1 MSSAVAEANSL
12 EQEAE
17 RIVREV
23 GIPPCPG
30 ILTSVVREMRR
41 DEPGMRKLSEL
52 LGSDVALSA
61 TMLKTVN
68 SPFYGLST
76 KAGTVQQALSI
87 LGLRAGVN
95 LVTGLL
101 LRQAFPVISSALMED
116 FWERSMRLAA
126 ASAAL
131 APRLKCCNRDQAHT
145 FALFRDCGLAV
156 MIRKFPMY
164 EDIVDYSAADPGQPI
179 TEVEGIRYDV
189 NHASVGCALARSW
202 FLPETT
208 GLAILHHHDLAQV
221 SSGRIA
227 LPLESTRLVALGL
240 LAEQLCTLR
249 ANRPPCPDWPMGE
262 ELVFDAF
269 GLDETDVAALAVE
282 LEGELG

>member
-30 ILTSVVREMRR
+30 ILTAVVREMRR
-41 DEPGMRKLSEL
+41 DEPDMRKLSEL

-61 TMLKTVN
+61 TLLKTVN

-101 LRQAFPVISSALMED
+101 LRQAFPVTSSALMED

-189 NHASVGCALARSW
+189 NHARVGYTLARSW
-202 FLPETT
+202 FLPETI
-208 GLAILHHHDLAQV
+208 GRAILHHHDLAQV
-221 SSGRIA
+221 SSGKIA
-227 LPLESTRLVALGL
+227 LPLESARLVALGL
-240 LAEQLCTLR
+240 LAEHLCTLR
-249 ANRPPCPDWPMGE
+249 AIRPPCPDWPMGE

-282 LEGELG
+282 LEGDLG

>member
-1 MSSAVAEANSL
+1 MTSAVAETNTL
-12 EQEAE
+12 ELEAE
-17 RIVREV
+17 RVVREV

-41 DEPGMRKLSEL
+41 DEPDLRKLSDL

-68 SPFYGLST
+68 SPFYGLAT

-101 LRQAFPVISSALMED
+101 LRQAFPVTSSALMED
-116 FWERSMRLAA
+116 FWERSMDLAA
-126 ASAAL
+126 AAAAL

-156 MIRKFPMY
+156 MIRKFPMCQ
-164 EDIVDYSAADPGQPI
+164 DIVDGAAADPGQPI
-179 TEVEGIRYDV
+179 TEVENIRYDV
-189 NHASVGCALARSW
+189 NHARVGYALARSW
-202 FLPETT
+202 FLPETI
-208 GLAILHHHDLAQV
+208 GRAILHHHDLAQI
-221 SSGRIA
+221 SSGTIA
-227 LPLESTRLVALGL
+227 LPLESARLVALGL
-240 LAEQLCTLR
+240 LAEQLCAIR
-249 ANRPPCPDWPMGE
+249 SNRPPCADWLMGE
-262 ELVFDAF
+262 ELVLDAF
-269 GLDETDVAALAVE
+269 GLDEADVAALAVE
-282 LEGELG
+282 PESGLA

>member
-1 MSSAVAEANSL
+1 MPTAVAEATSL
-12 EQEAE
+12 EFEAE

-23 GIPPCPG
+23 GIPPCPTV
-30 ILTSVVREMRR
+30 LTSLVREMRR
-41 DEPGMRKLSEL
+41 DEPDMRKLSGL

-101 LRQAFPVISSALMED
+101 LRQAFPVTSSVLMEA
-116 FWERSMRLAA
+116 FWERSMQLACA
-126 ASAAL
+126 AAAL

-145 FALFRDCGLAV
+145 YALFRDCGLAV

-179 TEVEGIRYDV
+179 IEVEDMRYDV
-189 NHASVGCALARSW
+189 NHARVGYALARSW
-202 FLPETT
+202 FLPEAT
-208 GLAILHHHDLAQV
+208 GRAILHHHDLAQI

-227 LPLESTRLVALGL
+227 LPLESARLVALGL
-240 LAEQLCTLR
+240 LAEQVCALH
-249 ANRPPCPDWPMGE
+249 AHRPPCADWPMGE
-262 ELVFDAF
+262 ELVLDAF
-269 GLDETDVAALAVE
+269 GLDDGDVESLAAE
-282 LEGELG
+282 LEEQLD

>member
-1 MSSAVAEANSL
+1 MTSAVADPASL
-12 EQEAE
+12 ELEAE
-17 RIVREV
+17 RVVREV
-23 GIPPCPG
+23 GIPPCPA

-41 DEPGMRKLSEL
+41 EEPDMRKLSEL

-68 SPFYGLST
+68 SPFYGLSA
-76 KAGTVQQALSI
+76 KAATIQQALSI

-101 LRQAFPVISSALMED
+101 LRQAFPVASSALMER

-164 EDIVDYSAADPGQPI
+164 ADIVDYSAADPGQPI
-179 TEVEGIRYDV
+179 TEVENIRYEV
-189 NHASVGCALARSW
+189 NHARVGYALARSW
-202 FLPETT
+202 FLPETI
-208 GLAILHHHDLAQV
+208 GRAIFHHHDLAQ
-221 SSGRIA
+221 IA
-227 LPLESTRLVALGL
+227 AGSVVLPLESARLVALGL
-240 LAEQLCTLR
+240 LAEQLCSLQSART
-249 ANRPPCPDWPMGE
+249 PCPDWLLGE
-262 ELVFDAF
+262 ELVLDAF
-269 GLDETDVAALAVE
+269 GLDENDIAALALE
-282 LEGELG
+282 LEAELA

>member
-1 MSSAVAEANSL
+1 MSPTVAEANPL
-12 EQEAE
+12 ELEAE
-17 RIVREV
+17 RVVREV
-23 GIPPCPG
+23 GIPPCPA

-41 DEPGMRKLSEL
+41 DEPDLRKLADL

-61 TMLKTVN
+61 TLLKTVN
-68 SPFYGLST
+68 SPFYGLTT

-101 LRQAFPVISSALMED
+101 LRQAFPVASSTLMEA
-116 FWERSMRLAA
+116 FWERSTRLAA

-164 EDIVDYSAADPGQPI
+164 VDIVDYSAADPGQPI
-179 TEVEGIRYDV
+179 TEVENLRYNV
-189 NHASVGCALARSW
+189 NHARVGYALARSW
-202 FLPETT
+202 FLPE
-208 GLAILHHHDLAQV
+208 GIGRAIQHHHDLAQISAGTV
-221 SSGRIA
+221 T
-227 LPLESTRLVALGL
+227 LPLESARLVALGL
-240 LAEQLCTLR
+240 LAEQVCALR
-249 ANRPPCPDWPMGE
+249 SNGPPCPDWADGE
-262 ELVFDAF
+262 ELVMDAF
-269 GLDETDVAALAVE
+269 GLDEADIAALAAE
-282 LEGELG
+282 LDTGPD

>member
-30 ILTSVVREMRR
+30 ILTAVVREMRR
-41 DEPGMRKLSEL
+41 DEPDMRKLSEL

-61 TMLKTVN
+61 TLLKTVN

-101 LRQAFPVISSALMED
+101 LRQAFPVTSSALMED

-189 NHASVGCALARSW
+189 NHARVGYTLARSW
-202 FLPETT
+202 FLPETI
-208 GLAILHHHDLAQV
+208 GRAILHHHDLAQV
-221 SSGRIA
+221 SSGKIA
-227 LPLESTRLVALGL
+227 LPLESARLVALGL
-240 LAEQLCTLR
+240 LAEHLCTLR

-269 GLDETDVAALAVE
+269 GLDETDVAALALE
-282 LEGELG
+282 LEGDLG

>member
-1 MSSAVAEANSL
+1 MSSAVAEVTSL
-12 EQEAE
+12 ELEAE
-17 RIVREV
+17 RIVGEV
-23 GIPPCPG
+23 GIPPCPT
-30 ILTSVVREMRR
+30 ILTSLVREMRR
-41 DEPGMRKLSEL
+41 DEPDMRKLSGL

-76 KAGTVQQALSI
+76 KASTVQQALSI

-101 LRQAFPVISSALMED
+101 LRQAFPVTSSRLMEA

-179 TEVEGIRYDV
+179 TEVEDIRYDV
-189 NHASVGCALARSW
+189 NHARVGYALARSW
-202 FLPETT
+202 FLPEST
-208 GLAILHHHDLAQV
+208 GRAILHHHDLAQV
-221 SSGRIA
+221 SSGKIA
-227 LPLESTRLVALGL
+227 LPLESARLVALGL
-240 LAEQLCTLR
+240 LAEQVCALH
-249 ANRPPCPDWPMGE
+249 ANHPPCADWPMGE

-269 GLDETDVAALAVE
+269 GLDEADVAALAVE
-282 LEGELG
+282 LEDQLG